1 MDFHLLNIYAWMRST
16 QKNALSLSL
25 VYIKNKSERRKMV
38 ILKAK
43 IWSLCSF
50 ASYLTFFYLAA
61 LVWFIQALPLS
72 ATVSEYSPNI
82 SVWFCFV
89 YTPVSSS
96 I

>member
-50 ASYLTFFYLAA
+50 ASYLTA